1 MIWGVLIGKVR
12 GWAIGVG
19 AILGGLFLAYFKGRK
34 DIEQQHEAEELN
46 EYVETRKRI
55 DNSKPDDSLGFLLE
69 RKSKRDL

>member
-1 MIWGVLIGKVR
+1 
-12 GWAIGVG
+12 
-19 AILGGLFLAYFKGRK
+19 LGGLFLAYFKGRK